1 MGYAGYQGD
10 TGEMGPMGPKGSAGT
25 DGETG
30 TPGPTGE
37 KGSLVSK
44 IIVLHSF
51 SPFAVFFF
59 FSCIVFYLLISLELV
74 TGMRHKRK
82 VMCSDKQKLN
92 VRQLHDRL

>member
-10 TGEMGPMGPKGSAGT
+10 SGEMGPMGPKGSAGT

-30 TPGPTGE
+30 TPGPSGE

-44 IIVLHSF
+44 IMVLHSF

-59 FSCIVFYLLISLELV
+59 HVYCYLLISLELV

-92 VRQLHDRL
+92 ERQLHDRL

>member
-37 KGSLVSK
+37 KGSLVSE
-44 IIVLHSF
+44 IMVLHSF

-59 FSCIVFYLLISLELV
+59 SCILLLV
-74 TGMRHKRK
+74 NFFTTSYRYAT
-82 VMCSDKQKLN
+82 
-92 VRQLHDRL
+92 

>member
-10 TGEMGPMGPKGSAGT
+10 TGEMGPMGPKGSAGS

-51 SPFAVFFF
+51 SPFAFFF
-59 FSCIVFYLLISLELV
+59 HLYCYLLISFWYIFNFLELV

-82 VMCSDKQKLN
+82 VMCSKN
-92 VRQLHDRL
+92 